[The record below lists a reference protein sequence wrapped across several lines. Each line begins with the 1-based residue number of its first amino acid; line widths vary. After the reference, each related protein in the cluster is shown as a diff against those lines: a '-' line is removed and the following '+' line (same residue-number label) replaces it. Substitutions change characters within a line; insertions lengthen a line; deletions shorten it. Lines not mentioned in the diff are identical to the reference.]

1 MFESFFS
8 VFLDWPHAF
17 FIIFKTKLYFSG
29 IITPVFGSMWFP
41 SKKIYSAFLLSSSRG
56 GLLLSWKME
65 NPPHFLLLW
74 SQPKTEFR
82 RNSFW
87 QVLRSYSA
95 SGVLLSSTKNGW
107 FSSFPPLVE
116 YPPCSICLRRVLEKR
131 SPSEF
136 HFRRFRQFQILPQEV
151 SRVESKIWLYR
162 ENKTVIVLN
171 KIMFPRIWY
180 LCLLISNTL
189 TKI

>member
-1 MFESFFS
+1 M
-8 VFLDWPHAF
+8 LCY
-17 FIIFKTKLYFSG
+17 II
-29 IITPVFGSMWFP
+29 P
-41 SKKIYSAFLLSSSRG
+41 SRKSTLLSSCPPQEEDSFFPP
-56 GLLLSWKME
+56 KKE

-74 SQPKTEFR
+74 SQPKTEFW

-87 QVLRSYSA
+87 GEHRSYSS

-116 YPPCSICLRRVLEKR
+116 NPPCSLCLRRVLEKR

-162 ENKTVIVLN
+162 ENKTVIVF
-171 KIMFPRIWY
+171 MFPRIWY